1 MGSSAAIRKTYRV
14 LFADVFALVCS
25 WVQRTNVVEFARDTE
40 KNAMSNEKKD
50 KMMQDGVSRRSV
62 LGMGS
67 AALAAAAFVGLS
79 AHAQTREG
87 THQAERDHSLRR
99 KKSWTSLSQ
108 Q

>member
-1 MGSSAAIRKTYRV
+1 M
-14 LFADVFALVCS
+14 
-25 WVQRTNVVEFARDTE
+25 QRTNVVEFARDTE

-79 AHAQTREG
+79 AHAKRAKVRIRQNATIPRVTLDRRSSHFWTRIPTQT
-87 THQAERDHSLRR
+87 HLRR
-99 KKSWTSLSQ
+99 RLREMSVPFGTPMI
-108 Q
+108 

>member
-50 KMMQDGVSRRSV
+50 KMMQDGGRAT
-62 LGMGS
+62 LKG
-67 AALAAAAFVGLS
+67 
-79 AHAQTREG
+79 EG
-87 THQAERDHSLRR
+87 ANIVFG
-99 KKSWTSLSQ
+99 WPIPCV
-108 Q
+108 